1 MSPVLHFAIP
11 GDLQALT
18 GGYAWDRRIIAELQ
32 ALGLRVQVLPLSPR
46 FPEPDAEALE
56 EARRRIA
63 SLPDG
68 AVLLADGLAWGVL
81 DTLAEKHAAR
91 LRIIALCHHPLALES
106 GLTPERAAALR
117 RSETRVLQ
125 AAAAVV
131 VTSPATAATLVQE
144 FGVAHERITVALP
157 GTDPVP
163 PAPCTGAPPVLLSLA
178 TLTPRKAHDV
188 LIAALARVHDL
199 PWHARFVGGT
209 HFDPAW
215 VDFLRAQVNSLG
227 LAERI
232 AFVGSTATPAQE
244 YRQADL
250 FVLPSRYEG
259 YGMVFAEALA
269 HGLPV
274 IAARA
279 GAVPDVVPQ
288 DAGLLVPVDDV
299 DALAAALRHVLSE
312 PTTRAALRAGALRA
326 AASLPRWQDSALG
339 LYNLIAQL
347 TEKTS
352 AR

>member
-274 IAARA
+274 VAARA

-326 AASLPRWQDSALG
+326 AARLPRWQDSALG